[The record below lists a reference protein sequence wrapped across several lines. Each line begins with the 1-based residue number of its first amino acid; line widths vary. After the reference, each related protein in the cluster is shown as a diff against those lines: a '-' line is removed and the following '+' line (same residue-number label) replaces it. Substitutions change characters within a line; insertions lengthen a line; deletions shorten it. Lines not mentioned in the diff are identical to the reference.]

1 MQKRTKLK
9 SNICIFQI
17 VITVL
22 KTVRNNQFSEVSE
35 FFKLHKVFILYKTLQ
50 SQIFSKIQ

>member
-9 SNICIFQI
+9 PNICIFQI